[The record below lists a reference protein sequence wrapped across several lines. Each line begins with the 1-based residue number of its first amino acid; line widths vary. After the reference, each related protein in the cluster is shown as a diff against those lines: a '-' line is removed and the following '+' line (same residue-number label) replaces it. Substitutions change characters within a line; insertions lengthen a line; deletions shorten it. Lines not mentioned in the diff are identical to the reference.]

1 MTKLHQCNRKGG
13 IKLTK
18 QELAKYPNYKKR
30 AEKLKSD
37 IYELET
43 RDIES
48 VSGKVKGSMKEHPYT
63 ERRFSVQMEVPGE
76 AEKIHRQI
84 GSKRHELEEI
94 KRKMQDIEEFIGR
107 IQDVHIK
114 TIFEYS
120 FIEGLTQKEVG
131 KKLGYTQ
138 GRVSQIIVNYLKD

>member
-1 MTKLHQCNRKGG
+1 M
-13 IKLTK
+13 TK

-94 KRKMQDIEEFIGR
+94 EIKMQAIEEFIGR
-107 IQDVHIK
+107 IQDIHIK

-120 FIEGLTQKEVG
+120 FIEGLTQREVG
-131 KKLGYTQ
+131 EKVGLDRSRISRK
-138 GRVSQIIVNYLKD
+138 IDNYLKTHTKHTKSMV